1 MHFASNRGPSSTTDT
16 PLRVLVIGGGGRD
29 HALCH
34 ALAAS
39 PRLLELHA
47 APGNAGMADLATCH
61 PQVALDDYDAML
73 AVAREM
79 HADLVVVG
87 AEDLLV
93 DGLATRFTDAGF
105 SCLGPSREA
114 ARLEGSTVFSK
125 QLMEAAGVATP
136 PWRRCDDVE
145 AAHRAIEE
153 LGGAVA
159 VKADGLAAGCGA
171 FVCPTVELAHAAV
184 HELMV
189 DRRFGDSGA
198 TVIVEQLV
206 DGEEAS
212 VMALVDG
219 ERIVALPA
227 ARDYKRLGSGDRGPN
242 TGGMGAHAPST
253 DIDEDAAAALAHAT
267 IQPVIDQLRDAGTPF
282 RGVVYAGVMLT
293 SDGPRV
299 LEYNCR
305 FGNPETQAL
314 VRVLGDA
321 DLLDLL
327 HRAATGRLDDVED
340 VRANGAAVAVCVAAE
355 HYPELQLEPAPVLV
369 TGLEAAARVP
379 GVELFIGLASRSPS
393 GSGDELL
400 ALGGRVVTVSAWGA
414 DYPEAIERAYEAAE
428 HIQVAGRQ
436 LRRDLGEPAVAALAP
451 R

>member
-1 MHFASNRGPSSTTDT
+1 MPFATNRGPSPASDAQ
-16 PLRVLVIGGGGRD
+16 LRVLVIGGGGRD

-34 ALAAS
+34 AIATS
-39 PRLLELHA
+39 PRLAELHA

-61 PQVALDDYDAML
+61 PHVALDDYDAML
-73 AVAREM
+73 AVARDM
-79 HADLVVVG
+79 AADLVIIG

-93 DGLATRFTDAGF
+93 DGLASRFADAGF
-105 SCLGPSREA
+105 TCLGPSREA
-114 ARLEGSTVFSK
+114 AQLEGSKVFSK
-125 QLMEAAGVATP
+125 QLMEAAGVPTP
-136 PWRRCDDVE
+136 PWRRCDDV
-145 AAHRAIEE
+145 ASAHRAIEE

-189 DRRFGDSGA
+189 DRRFGASGA

-219 ERIVALPA
+219 ERIVPLPA
-227 ARDYKRLGSGDRGPN
+227 ARDYKRLGTGDRGPN

-253 DIDEDAAAALAHAT
+253 DVDEDAAAALARAT
-267 IQPVIDQLRDAGTPF
+267 IQPVIDQLREAGTPF

-314 VRVLGDA
+314 VRVLGDV

-327 HRAATGRLDDVED
+327 QRAATGRLEGVDDV
-340 VRANGAAVAVCVAAE
+340 RSNGAAVSVCVAAE

-369 TGLEAAARVP
+369 TGLDAAGQVP
-379 GVELFIGLASRSPS
+379 GVELFIGLASRTAS
-393 GSGDELL
+393 GASDELL
-400 ALGGRVVTVSAWGA
+400 ALGGRVVTVSAWGT
-414 DYPEAIERAYEAAE
+414 DFTEAIERAYEAAE
-428 HIQVAGRQ
+428 QIQVAGRQ
-436 LRRDLGEPAVAALAP
+436 LRRDIGEPALAALAP